1 MPLEKS
7 DIKIDWELERKVFLF
22 AADETP
28 DGLYELPSE
37 LGRYELT
44 LTERIFVVLELL
56 NELLKE
62 GLITIDEYP
71 SREATKPSRSFELIE
86 SQEIL
91 NNFYNWFP
99 GSTPSYSVGITE
111 LGTQQLALLTEQET
125 EQLRT
130 RLFGTKKYS

>member
-1 MPLEKS
+1 MPLERS

-28 DGLYELPSE
+28 DGLYELPNE
-37 LGRYELT
+37 LSRYKLT
-44 LTERIFVVLELL
+44 LAERMFVVFELL

-62 GLITIDEYP
+62 GLITIDEY
-71 SREATKPSRSFELIE
+71 SSSEATEPSRSFELVE

-99 GSTPSYSVGITE
+99 TSIPSYSIGTTE
-111 LGTQQLALLTEQET
+111 LGSKQLASLTEQES

-130 RLFGTKKYS
+130 RLFGTKKNS